1 MKVTAIIPAKGT
13 SQRIENKNL
22 YKVNGKTLV
31 EMACEKVLQ
40 CKSID
45 EVYIDTES
53 EKVLLNVEHLFKE
66 GLKLIKRPKEL
77 ANNDIGANEMLVY
90 GLHSAS
96 DCDLI
101 LQTFST
107 SPLIT
112 SKTIDQ
118 CVTKFLSRGN
128 IHDSFFT
135 VNKMQEYLW
144 DLENGPINFDIGEL
158 PNSFEL
164 DPIYVET
171 HGLYG
176 IYTEK
181 LLKLKTRVGENPML
195 IPISKIE
202 SFDIDDMEDLE
213 IVETLIQSQ
222 IKK

>member
-1 MKVTAIIPAKGT
+1 MKVIAIIPAKGT
-13 SQRIENKNL
+13 SQRVENKNL
-22 YKVNGKTLV
+22 YQICGKTLV
-31 EMACEKVLQ
+31 EMACEKLLQ
-40 CKSID
+40 CKSVD

-53 EKVLLNVEHLFKE
+53 EKIILHIEHLFKE

-77 ANNDIGANEMLVY
+77 ANNDIGANEMLIY
-90 GLHSAS
+90 GLHSIGE
-96 DCDLI
+96 CDLV

-112 SKTIDQ
+112 SRTIDK
-118 CVTKFLSRGN
+118 CITKFLSREN
-128 IHDSFFT
+128 KHDSFFT

-144 DLENGPINFDIGEL
+144 DKTNKPINFDINKL

-164 DPIYVET
+164 DSIYVET

-176 IYTEK
+176 IYVKK
-181 LLKLKTRVGENPML
+181 LLELKTRVGNDPML

-213 IVETLIQSQ
+213 IVKRLIQSEN
-222 IKK
+222 KK